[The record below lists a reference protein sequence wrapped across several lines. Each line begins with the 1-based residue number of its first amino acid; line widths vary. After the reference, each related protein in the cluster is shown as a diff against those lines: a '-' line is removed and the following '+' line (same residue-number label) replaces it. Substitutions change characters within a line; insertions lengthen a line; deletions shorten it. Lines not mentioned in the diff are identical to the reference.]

1 VVARYFFG
9 ASGKIRCAMRCRSPT
24 VPGSREDPG
33 SNAPPDIT
41 IAALVGSFVN
51 LRRQI
56 DLAQSFPAAVIR
68 WTTALQAPRTT
79 GSTTRTVETVR
90 HSAFVD
96 YIRSAQDPQDGG
108 FTLTLETIPQ
118 ADWDF
123 MESPSQL
130 LPKHIGHERTTV
142 ALILSHCGRFGHG
155 SRSSQVLEPRCIV
168 YIPAKICEGD
178 VRRRFVLR
186 VSSVLERFGM
196 IGFGSSLCCM
206 SCTLL
211 SRLAV
216 TPQIPLKYVDIH
228 LMSDRVT
235 VCGRELSRPGRSVG
249 SWEARNLAGRW
260 LGVTLHN
267 ALRRPN
273 PSRKRAG
280 G

>member
-1 VVARYFFG
+1 MPRPTSPSPRLSG
-9 ASGKIRCAMRCRSPT
+9 ALSTSDVRSIWRSPFQRPSFGGPQRCKLQGRP
-24 VPGSREDPG
+24 VQLPGH
-33 SNAPPDIT
+33 
-41 IAALVGSFVN
+41 
-51 LRRQI
+51 
-56 DLAQSFPAAVIR
+56 
-68 WTTALQAPRTT
+68 
-79 GSTTRTVETVR
+79 VETVR
-90 HSAFVD
+90 RSAFVD

-186 VSSVLERFGM
+186 VSSVLERLGM
-196 IGFGSSLCCM
+196 IGFGSSPRCM

-216 TPQIPLKYVDIH
+216 TPQILLSLKYVDIH